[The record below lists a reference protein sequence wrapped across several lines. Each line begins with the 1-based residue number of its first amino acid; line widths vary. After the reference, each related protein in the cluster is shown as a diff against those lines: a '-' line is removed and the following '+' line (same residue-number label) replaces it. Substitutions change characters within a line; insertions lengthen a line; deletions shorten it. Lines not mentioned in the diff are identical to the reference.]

1 MSRVGG
7 LPPCPPWSD
16 SFCLEVEFHRRLRSE
31 ANELPDTGG
40 VHTSYALQAG
50 YEPLLKSVGPV
61 AAADIEAL
69 AGKLALAGDARDVL
83 KARDSVM
90 GLLGVRPFE
99 A

>member
-1 MSRVGG
+1 M
-7 LPPCPPWSD
+7 PPLERL
-16 SFCLEVEFHRRLRSE
+16 FLLEVEFHRRLRSE

-50 YEPLLKSVGPV
+50 YEPLLKSLGPV
-61 AAADIEAL
+61 AATDIEAL
-69 AGKLALAGDARDVL
+69 AGKLALAGDTRDVL